1 MAYLEN
7 AKILALISCAGVRVI
22 QPLAYWGRSLTGGFA
37 VRYKNGGASAIL
49 TRTSAALMTAEEVE
63 CCRFLERSSSPDRSG
78 QLAGA
83 AVEIVSDLASDLA
96 CSSFLLM
103 STLQEIEAAILRLPE
118 SDRLHLADTLLGSL
132 PLPPA
137 AHEPD
142 EIIAEALRRD
152 AELESGRV
160 QPLSEEQFWAGVRRP
175 RG

>member
-1 MAYLEN
+1 
-7 AKILALISCAGVRVI
+7 
-22 QPLAYWGRSLTGGFA
+22 
-37 VRYKNGGASAIL
+37 
-49 TRTSAALMTAEEVE
+49 
-63 CCRFLERSSSPDRSG
+63 
-78 QLAGA
+78 
-83 AVEIVSDLASDLA
+83 
-96 CSSFLLM
+96 M

-142 EIIAEALRRD
+142 EIIAEALLRE

-175 RG
+175 HG